1 MSSAWQPPKPPP
13 RAQSSGVPRWA
24 WLAFGCAGLC
34 VLGPAVMCGGLLLL
48 TGGNEGGVRYSNN
61 MEDYAAEYVQ
71 QHGLLAPGEQL
82 VAYYDV
88 TLDLDATESAIL
100 TDQRLV
106 YHRAGTTT
114 SMLLADIA
122 DVYVTDDPL
131 RGDLIDISGRDGSIV
146 HIEIAPLNG
155 GDGFVRA
162 LEDQRS
168 IAQAGSPFG
177 GGFVQP
183 SSFGL
188 GQPAAGGL

>member
-1 MSSAWQPPKPPP
+1 
-13 RAQSSGVPRWA
+13 
-24 WLAFGCAGLC
+24 
-34 VLGPAVMCGGLLLL
+34 MCGGLLLM
-48 TGGNEGGVRYSNN
+48 TGGSEGGVRYTNN

-71 QHGLLAPGEQL
+71 QHGLVAPGERI

-114 SMLLADIA
+114 SLLLADISN
-122 DVYVTDDPL
+122 VYVTDDPL
-131 RGDLIDISGRDGSIV
+131 LGDLIDVTGSDGTLL
-146 HIEIAPLNG
+146 HIEIAPFNG

-168 IAQAGSPFG
+168 AAQGGSPFG

-183 SSFGL
+183 SSFGY